1 MFAGE
6 RQHGKVEEGEGEGDV
21 LEDVQVG
28 EGAFAFRQRRKV
40 EDEQVHAAA
49 EADEDLLA
57 GFAEQSP
64 KVDIDQAQQGEAE
77 TENQRGEGDEQAVEQ
92 SVENEAVGADGKGN
106 VGRTL
111 RIFFAKGGEEQRA
124 GLRHGGEKNGR
135 RKIPVVIVAKYMKT
149 LLYVGVAK
157 RSECKQQ

>member
-1 MFAGE
+1 M
-6 RQHGKVEEGEGEGDV
+6 
-21 LEDVQVG
+21 
-28 EGAFAFRQRRKV
+28 
-40 EDEQVHAAA
+40 
-49 EADEDLLA
+49 LA

-64 KVDIDQAQQGEAE
+64 KVDIDQAQQSEAE

-124 GLRHGGEKNGR
+124 GLRYGGEKDDR

>member
-1 MFAGE
+1 M
-6 RQHGKVEEGEGEGDV
+6 
-21 LEDVQVG
+21 
-28 EGAFAFRQRRKV
+28 
-40 EDEQVHAAA
+40 
-49 EADEDLLA
+49 LA

-77 TENQRGEGDEQAVEQ
+77 AENQRGEGDEQAVEQ
-92 SVENEAVGADGKGN
+92 SVENEAVGADGEGD
-106 VGRTL
+106 VGGAL
-111 RIFFAKGGEEQRA
+111 CVFFAKGGEEQRA